1 MLKVHKFALL
11 MVPNLSPYK
20 FCPSR
25 PYFMLRLTTL
35 MVLNLQMRGRFRKR
49 VSSDTTALNT
59 VSTEVA
65 IVNKELYSCRQL
77 SYSLSIKSNTW
88 I

>member
-25 PYFMLRLTTL
+25 PWTYKCAEDLENASRAQT
-35 MVLNLQMRGRFRKR
+35 
-49 VSSDTTALNT
+49 
-59 VSTEVA
+59 
-65 IVNKELYSCRQL
+65 YSFKNIWHDGFKHCINWSCYRE
-77 SYSLSIKSNTW
+77 
-88 I
+88 

>member
-49 VSSDTTALNT
+49 VSKNIWHDGFKHCINW
-59 VSTEVA
+59 
-65 IVNKELYSCRQL
+65 SCYRE
-77 SYSLSIKSNTW
+77 
-88 I
+88 